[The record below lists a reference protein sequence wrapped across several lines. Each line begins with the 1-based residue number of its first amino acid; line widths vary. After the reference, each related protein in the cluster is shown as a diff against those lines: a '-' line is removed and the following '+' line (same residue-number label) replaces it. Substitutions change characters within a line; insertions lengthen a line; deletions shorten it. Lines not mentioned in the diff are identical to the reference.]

1 MQIADALNE
10 IESRIVKDRQA
21 QIEVEADN
29 STKVPRRTSPVTSK
43 NDTLKNTSYSKIH
56 LNTKVKHILLFLL
69 FYK

>member
-43 NDTLKNTSYSKIH
+43 NDTLKNTSYSKDSFEYQGEAYTVIFAV
-56 LNTKVKHILLFLL
+56 L
-69 FYK
+69 